1 LRSKKRYVIVRLK
14 SNLLQTESPK
24 DILKGWIQALYGIY
38 GLSRIH
44 LKEVYSDERSIYI
57 YSINADAK
65 DLFRSIFI
73 LDDNNLFRI
82 IRVTGTL
89 RKAKR
94 IVSSLPGL
102 EAKQ

>member
-1 LRSKKRYVIVRLK
+1 MRSKKRYVILRLK

-44 LKEVYSDERSIYI
+44 LKEVYSERNIYI